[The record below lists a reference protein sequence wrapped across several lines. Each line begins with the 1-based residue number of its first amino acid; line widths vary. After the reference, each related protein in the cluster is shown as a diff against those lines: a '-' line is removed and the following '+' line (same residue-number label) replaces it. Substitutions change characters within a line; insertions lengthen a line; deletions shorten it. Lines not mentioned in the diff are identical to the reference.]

1 MESTGNSCWLNI
13 SAASKGV
20 IYHWRQSKFTG
31 GGGGRLR
38 DGPKALSEARTQPRS
53 AERDGSG
60 RVRHMGVRGYYL
72 HIFSIL
78 RTNLYIL
85 FFVLSGAKRYPR
97 YFYWRPNLLAVF
109 TARYCGRARRCHSM
123 SSVCPSMTFKA
134 PWSHK
139 LEYFEN
145 NFTAD

>member
-72 HIFSIL
+72 HIFFDFTYKSVHSVFCFVGGQKIPSIFLLTALCSPFL
-78 RTNLYIL
+78 RRDTAAERGDAT
-85 FFVLSGAKRYPR
+85 VCRLSVR
-97 YFYWRPNLLAVF
+97 L
-109 TARYCGRARRCHSM
+109 
-123 SSVCPSMTFKA
+123 
-134 PWSHK
+134 
-139 LEYFEN
+139 
-145 NFTAD
+145 